1 MKEFL
6 INISLNIKPMNIH
19 NMIHQHII
27 QNIRHHI
34 YHKIIEEII
43 NKQFTIHMLSLVLN
57 LNQKEFYQ
65 NHLLNTNTHIKEIK
79 MNMYIREILFSLFI
93 REVKMNMFTRET

>member
-6 INISLNIKPMNIH
+6 ININLIIKPMNIH
-19 NMIHQHII
+19 NMNHQHII
-27 QNIRHHI
+27 QNINLHI

-43 NKQFTIHMLSLVLN
+43 NKPFTNHMLSLILN

-79 MNMYIREILFSLFI
+79 MKMYIREILFSLFI
-93 REVKMNMFTRET
+93 REVKMIMFIKET